1 MSMFPSQDPKLARAI
16 IEERHRAADKARLA
30 RQARQARQ
38 ARIAARAA
46 HPAPAKRRFGAARW
60 VGRVALFVVRPLS
73 RRNADAEPSPGR

>member
-16 IEERHRAADKARLA
+16 IEERHRAADKARL
-30 RQARQARQ
+30 ARQARQ

>member
-16 IEERHRAADKARLA
+16 IEERHRAADRARL
-30 RQARQARQ
+30 ARQARQ